1 MRRNK
6 TARLKKNIKKLICV
20 GLLVLAAIP
29 AYNHLESSPS
39 TEVSTNSEY
48 SGSPYTV
55 VRNNVP
61 DFTQEEL
68 NLTDSYEYYSD
79 LDSLG
84 RCQAAEACI
93 GRDLMPT
100 ENRGSISS
108 VHPTGWHSV
117 KYDNVEGNSLYNR
130 CHLIA
135 FCLTGENTNERNLIT
150 GTRYMNVQGMLPFEN
165 KVADYVKSTGN
176 HVMYRVEP
184 DFQGSNLL
192 ASGVYMEA
200 ESVEDNGAGI
210 KFNIYCYNVQ
220 PGIGSDYATGDS
232 WLEGNESSQATESY
246 SFSDELSDLF
256 SDLISFFPDS
266 K

>member
-29 AYNHLESSPS
+29 TYNHLENSPA
-39 TEVSTNSEY
+39 TEVSTSPEY
-48 SGSPYTV
+48 SGSPYRV

-79 LDSLG
+79 LDSFG

-93 GRDLMPT
+93 GRDLIPT
-100 ENRGSISS
+100 EKRGSISS
-108 VHPTGWHSV
+108 VHPTGWHFV
-117 KYDNVEGNSLYNR
+117 KYNNVDGKSLFNR

-135 FCLTGENTNERNLIT
+135 FYLTDENTNERNLIT
-150 GTRYMNVQGMLPFEN
+150 GPRYMNVQGMLPFEN

-184 DFQGSNLL
+184 DFEGSNLL

-210 KFNIYCYNVQ
+210 KFNVYCYNVQ
-220 PGIGSDYATGDS
+220 PGIGIDYATGDS
-232 WLEGNESSQATESY
+232 WLEGEESRRVADDY
-246 SFSDELSDLF
+246 SLSDEVSDLF
-256 SDLISFFPDS
+256 SNLISFLPDMN
-266 K
+266 